1 MGRTAAKKKI
11 TLEALQKEVNSLKKK
26 LFVYE
31 TQQAAQEVKMKK
43 TKGPFKSGKEVLDYI
58 EN

>member
-1 MGRTAAKKKI
+1 MGRSAVKKKI
-11 TLEALQKEVNSLKKK
+11 TLETLQKEVNALKKK

-58 EN
+58 EK